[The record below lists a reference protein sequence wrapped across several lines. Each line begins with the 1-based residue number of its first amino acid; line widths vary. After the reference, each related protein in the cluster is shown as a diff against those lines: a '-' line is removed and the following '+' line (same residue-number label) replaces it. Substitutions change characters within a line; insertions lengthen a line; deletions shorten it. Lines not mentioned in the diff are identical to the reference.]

1 MYLFITAHSMER
13 AENPVVDT
21 DKHNLVS
28 SMIMIAVSGFTY
40 VKKSQSHS
48 VYVCPSAWSSVVS

>member
-48 VYVCPSAWSSVVS
+48 VYVCPSA